1 MNRCAGVK
9 GRAWYQHGLMCDGGV
24 EVMEQQGEEGVDE
37 QNPSSMP
44 KEKIHFDA
52 NVTSYLV

>member
-1 MNRCAGVK
+1 
-9 GRAWYQHGLMCDGGV
+9 MCDGGA
-24 EVMEQQGEEGVDE
+24 EVMEQWGEEGVDE
-37 QNPSSMP
+37 WNPSSMS

>member
-1 MNRCAGVK
+1 
-9 GRAWYQHGLMCDGGV
+9 MCDGR
-24 EVMEQQGEEGVDE
+24 EEMMEQQGEEGVDE